1 MRWQRSPANA
11 INYLSENGEFPVGRD
26 RPMYDLRIALTVVI
40 LEAEQPGRPEKLN
53 QRTVTLPFS
62 RLNSKGMQYSMSSTT
77 EESGSE

>member
-1 MRWQRSPANA
+1 MRWQRSSANA
-11 INYLSENGEFPVGRD
+11 INYLSENGEFPVR
-26 RPMYDLRIALTVVI
+26 RHHLYDLRIALTVGI
-40 LEAEQPGRPEKLN
+40 PEAEQPGRLEKLN

>member
-1 MRWQRSPANA
+1 
-11 INYLSENGEFPVGRD
+11 
-26 RPMYDLRIALTVVI
+26 MYDLRIALTVVI